1 MKLYEVNYFCAYK
14 EADETIQNKGEI
26 WKIGVFSSAENAIN
40 AIKKDSDD
48 ERLTLIPY
56 DDENGDISENSD
68 FHLYEDGE
76 LIGYYEISSFDLDEI
91 VNFQICE

>member
-26 WKIGVFSSAENAIN
+26 WKIGVFSSAENANN

-48 ERLTLIPY
+48 EKLKLIKNET
-56 DDENGDISENSD
+56 DEVGDYHLFEND
-68 FHLYEDGE
+68 E
-76 LIGYYEISSFDLDEI
+76 LIGYYDISEFELDKI

>member
-26 WKIGVFSSAENAIN
+26 WKIGVFSSAENANN

-48 ERLTLIPY
+48 EKLKLIKNET
-56 DDENGDISENSD
+56 DEVGDYHLFEND
-68 FHLYEDGE
+68 E
-76 LIGYYEISSFDLDEI
+76 LIGYYDISEFELDEI